1 MAAHLNI
8 AVVEDN
14 QDLREAIVEVLSA
27 MGHRTAGMSC
37 AEDLSDGIA
46 QPAIDLLV
54 VDLNLPGED
63 GISLARRLRSA
74 QPGLGIL
81 MLTARDTARDKIS
94 GYEAGADIYLAKPVS
109 IEELSA
115 AVKSL
120 ERRLVAHQAGSSRQ
134 AVLTVRVAELTAQGP
149 SGSIELSAGEVALL
163 SALARAPEQRL
174 AHWQLLNISSISS
187 TELQGASLS
196 NLAVKMTRLR
206 KKLIG
211 AGCDGNALHVI
222 RNEGYQLRLQ
232 VQLQ

>member
-46 QPAIDLLV
+46 LPAIDLLV

-174 AHWQLLNISSISS
+174 AHWQLLNISS

>member
-174 AHWQLLNISSISS
+174 AHWQLLNISSN
-187 TELQGASLS
+187 ELQGASLS